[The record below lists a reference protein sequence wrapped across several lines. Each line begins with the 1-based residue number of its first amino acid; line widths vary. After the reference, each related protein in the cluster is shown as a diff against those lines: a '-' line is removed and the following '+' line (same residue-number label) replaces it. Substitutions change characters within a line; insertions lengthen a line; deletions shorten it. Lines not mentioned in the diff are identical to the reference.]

1 MENDLYF
8 IPIIEQA
15 LRKNNPKQSLID
27 ALTEIKE
34 LGYKEEYG
42 IGFQQFKY
50 FMEQSVESVQY
61 PGIQL
66 NEKWFLQSHDSQTNK
81 DIKIHHI
88 QPSALISIEL
98 EKDEQ
103 RIENI
108 SINKIPCV
116 IEFSRIESGNYVL
129 CLNTGRILWAGTLS
143 NKHLQWAKAFTDK
156 PLPAAAQIDKT
167 QSYTTID
174 EWLLDEEIL
183 FQVIP
188 GIETGKIKIE
198 IQQSKRK
205 T

>member
-15 LRKNNPKQSLID
+15 LRKNNPKQSLVNSF
-27 ALTEIKE
+27 AEIKE
-34 LGYKEEYG
+34 LERKEEYE
-42 IGFQQFKY
+42 IGLQQFKY
-50 FMEQSVESVQY
+50 FMGQVVESVQY

-66 NEKWFLQSHDSQTNK
+66 NEKWFLHSHDSQTNK
-81 DIKIHHI
+81 DIKIHHK
-88 QPSALISIEL
+88 QPSPPLSIEL
-98 EKDEQ
+98 VKDDL
-103 RIENI
+103 RIEQI

-129 CLNTGRILWAGTLS
+129 RLNTGRILWAGTLS

-156 PLPAAAQIDKT
+156 PLPAAAQTDKT